1 MKIMTVV
8 GTRPELIRLS
18 CIIPKLDKYCDHV
31 FVHTGQNYDPNL
43 KDVFFE
49 GLKIRQ
55 PDYSEECAGNTQFES
70 IGKILKTTEDI
81 ILKEDPD
88 KFLIL
93 GDTNSCLSA
102 IVAKRMGVKVYHM
115 EAGNR
120 CYNDKVPEEVNRRII
135 DHSSDV
141 LMPYTEGSRRNLML
155 EGFPQKRVFVT
166 GNPIWEVIK
175 NHMNINTT
183 DILNT
188 LNVKYDRYFLVT
200 CHRAENMRF
209 KFLSRFIRNL
219 QELREIYNMPVII
232 SMHPRTRIMLQDCGI
247 ILGGLRVLEP
257 MCLNDFLHLEQN
269 AFCVIS
275 DSGTVQE
282 ECCLFKT
289 PTVTIRETTERH
301 ETIECG
307 SNILCGCYNKDDLIK
322 SVEIATGMR
331 DGWNIPQDYLMP
343 TSDIVTKIILG
354 DYP

>member
-18 CIIPKLDKYCDHV
+18 DIIPKLDKYCDHV
-31 FVHTGQNYDPNL
+31 FVHTGQNYDPTL
-43 KDVFFE
+43 KDIFFKD
-49 GLKIRQ
+49 LHIRE
-55 PDYSEECAGNTQFES
+55 PDYSGECSGETQFES
-70 IGKILKTTEDI
+70 IGKILKTTENI
-81 ILKEDPD
+81 ILKEKPD

-102 IVAKRMGVKVYHM
+102 IVAKRMGIKVYHM

-135 DHSSDV
+135 DHSSDI
-141 LMPYTEGSRRNLML
+141 LLPYTESSRQNLIG
-155 EGFPQKRVFVT
+155 EGFPQNRIFVT
-166 GNPIWEVIK
+166 GNPIWEIIK
-175 NHMNINTT
+175 KHLDISTT
-183 DILNT
+183 DILNI
-188 LNVKYDRYFLVT
+188 LNVKYDKYFLVT
-200 CHRAENMRF
+200 CHRAENMNF

-219 QELREIYNMPVII
+219 QDINKIYNMPVII
-232 SMHPRTRIMLQDCGI
+232 SMHPRTRIMLRDCGI
-247 ILGGLRVLEP
+247 ILGGLEILDP
-257 MCLNDFLHLEQN
+257 MGFNDFLHLEAN

-289 PTVTIRETTERH
+289 PNVTIRETTERP

-307 SNILCGCYNKDDLIK
+307 SNIICGCYNHEDLIK
-322 SVEIATGMR
+322 SVKVATDMEVT
-331 DGWNIPQDYLMP
+331 WNIPKDYLNP
-343 TSDIVTKIILG
+343 TSDIVTKILLG

>member
-18 CIIPKLDKYCDHV
+18 TIIPKLDKYCDHV
-31 FVHTGQNYDPNL
+31 FVHTGQNYDVNL
-43 KDVFFE
+43 KDIFFE

-55 PDYSEECAGNTQFES
+55 PNYSGECAGKTQFES

-81 ILKEDPD
+81 ILKENPD

-102 IVAKRMGVKVYHM
+102 IVAKRLGIKVYHM

-141 LMPYTEGSRRNLML
+141 LMPYTEGSRRNLMV
-155 EGFPQKRVFVT
+155 EGFPQNRIFVT
-166 GNPIWEVIK
+166 GNPITEIIYK
-175 NHMNINTT
+175 YMNLTS
-183 DILNT
+183 DILTT
-188 LNVKYDRYFLVT
+188 LDIEKHKYFLVT
-200 CHRAENMRF
+200 CHRAENTHF
-209 KFLSRFIRNL
+209 IFLFQLMRNL
-219 QELREIYNMPVII
+219 QRLSTKYSIPVII
-232 SMHPRTRIMLQDCGI
+232 SLHPRTKTIIRNCGMSTEGLI
-247 ILGGLRVLEP
+247 ILDPLNF
-257 MCLNDFLHLEQN
+257 NDFLNLESN

-282 ECCLFKT
+282 ECCLFNI
-289 PTVTIRETTERH
+289 PSVTIRDTTERP

-307 SNILCGCYNKDDLIK
+307 SNIICGCNEFDDLSKAVDIVTDMSTK
-322 SVEIATGMR
+322 WYA
-331 DGWNIPQDYLMP
+331 PQDYLSP
-343 TSDIVTKIILG
+343 TSDIVTKIMLG